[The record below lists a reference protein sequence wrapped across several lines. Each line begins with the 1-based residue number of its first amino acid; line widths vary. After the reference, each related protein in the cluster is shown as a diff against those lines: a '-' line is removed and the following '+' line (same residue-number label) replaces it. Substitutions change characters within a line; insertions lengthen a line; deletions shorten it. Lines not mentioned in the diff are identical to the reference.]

1 MTKPKEAEVRL
12 KRKRDYNREWM
23 REYQRKN
30 PLTEEQKRLKREY
43 AKNHYYKNKKRLN
56 KQSSDYMKS
65 PRGKEINKKRR
76 LNNLEKHKCR
86 DFINHAIRDG
96 KIEKFPCSVCGNIA
110 SEGHH
115 EDYTKPLEVIWLCRK
130 HHTLKHAEIKKLR
143 GSNE

>member
-1 MTKPKEAEVRL
+1 MNKDRVREVEDII
-12 KRKRDYNREWM
+12 KKYSHDY
-23 REYQRKN
+23 
-30 PLTEEQKRLKREY
+30 
-43 AKNHYYKNKKRLN
+43 
-56 KQSSDYMKS
+56 D
-65 PRGKEINKKRR
+65 
-76 LNNLEKHKCR
+76 
-86 DFINHAIRDG
+86 HAIRDG